1 MPKTKTKKGSAKR
14 RVGILRGG
22 TGEHYASSLKKGGDI
37 ILYISENLSNKYKVV
52 DILIDKDHIWHLG
65 GLPISPSDLAH
76 RVDIVWNTT
85 HPSFSNILDS
95 LSIPNIGISSFFH
108 ILENNKDTLRKHI
121 KDLEISLPRQVVSS
135 KSARV
140 VFEKFGSPWVVKSF
154 SDGSNSLAVH
164 LAHTFNELVA
174 RIEDGLKQGKSI
186 LVEEFIVGKVAS
198 VHSVPYFRGQEFY
211 VFPPIN
217 VFGQLSFGEKEKL
230 ISLAKGLH
238 KHIGAKHYL
247 KSNFVL
253 NKRGKIYLL
262 DLDSTPNL
270 NSYSHFSQACESVG
284 AKTHHVVEHVLDSA
298 LGAI

>member
-164 LAHTFNELVA
+164 LAHTF
-174 RIEDGLKQGKSI
+174 K
-186 LVEEFIVGKVAS
+186 EFIVGKVAS

>member
-52 DILIDKDHIWHLG
+52 DILIDK
-65 GLPISPSDLAH
+65 
-76 RVDIVWNTT
+76 V
-85 HPSFSNILDS
+85 
-95 LSIPNIGISSFFH
+95 H

>member
-22 TGEHYASSLKKGGDI
+22 TGEHYASSLKKG
-37 ILYISENLSNKYKVV
+37 V

-230 ISLAKGLH
+230 ISL
-238 KHIGAKHYL
+238 
-247 KSNFVL
+247 
-253 NKRGKIYLL
+253 
-262 DLDSTPNL
+262 
-270 NSYSHFSQACESVG
+270 
-284 AKTHHVVEHVLDSA
+284 
-298 LGAI
+298 